1 VKRDTDLEA
10 AIVAKFVVMSP
21 LLDER
26 GRRLWAAAESAALG
40 YGGDAIVSSATGLA
54 RQTIRNG
61 RRELVAGV
69 PVPGRIRRPGAGRPG
84 IEQIQPGLTEAL
96 LILIE
101 PVTRGDPM
109 SLLRWTC
116 KSKAKLAGALTA
128 HGWAVSASTVGRL
141 LRGLG
146 FRLHALQKAREGAA
160 HPDRN
165 AQFEHINATATAFMQ
180 RGQPVI
186 SVDTKKKELVG
197 DFKNAGREWQPTGE
211 PERVRVH
218 DFPGDAVGKAI
229 PYGVYDMARNEA
241 WVSVGR
247 HHDTPAFA
255 VAAIRQWWTMMGRQA
270 YSAADALYITADA
283 GGSNGYRTRG
293 WKTALQRLA
302 DDLGLCIHV
311 SHFPPGTSKWNKI
324 EHRLFCHITENWRGR
339 PLRTFETIVELIGH
353 TRTATGLRVK
363 ARLDK
368 RRYKTGLV
376 VTSTQMRGLALHP
389 HPFHG
394 DWNYELRPRST

>member
-1 VKRDTDLEA
+1 VQRDTDLEA
-10 AIVAKFVVMSP
+10 TLVAKFVVMAP

-61 RRELVAGV
+61 RRELAEGV
-69 PVPGRIRRPGAGRPG
+69 PIPGRIRRPGAGRPT
-84 IEQIQPGLTEAL
+84 IEDIQPGLTEAL
-96 LILIE
+96 VILIE
-101 PVTRGDPM
+101 PMTRGDPM
-109 SLLRWTC
+109 SPLRWTC
-116 KSKAKLAGALTA
+116 KSKAKLAGALTVQ
-128 HGWAVSASTVGRL
+128 GWPVSASTVGRL
-141 LRGLG
+141 LHGLG
-146 FRLHALQKAREGAA
+146 FRLHALQKAREGTA

-165 AQFEHINATATAFMQ
+165 AQFEHINATAAAFMHRQ
-180 RGQPVI
+180 QPVI

-197 DFKNAGREWQPTGE
+197 DFKNPGREWQPTGE

-247 HHDTPAFA
+247 DHDTPAFA
-255 VAAIRQWWTMMGRQA
+255 VASIRQWWTMMGRQA
-270 YSAADALYITADA
+270 YPAAGTLYITADA

-339 PLRTFETIVELIGH
+339 PLRTFETVVELIGH

-363 ARLDK
+363 AKLDK
-368 RRYKTGLV
+368 RRYKTGVV
-376 VTSTQMRGLALHP
+376 VTAAEMRTLALHRS
-389 HPFHG
+389 PFHG
-394 DWNYELRPRST
+394 DWNYELRPRPS